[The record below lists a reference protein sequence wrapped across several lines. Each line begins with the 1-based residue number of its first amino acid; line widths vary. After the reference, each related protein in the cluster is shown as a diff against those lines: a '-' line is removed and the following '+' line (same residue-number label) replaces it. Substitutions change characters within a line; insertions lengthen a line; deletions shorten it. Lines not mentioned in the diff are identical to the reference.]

1 MTQAHKGT
9 AVISSRISAPD
20 FYEFHKLCRTSGTTP
35 CAAVRNFILDCLR
48 RESTELPAEKTEVR
62 EARILAPAEPAESG
76 RKKHDV

>member
-9 AVISSRISAPD
+9 AVISSRISAPY
-20 FYEFHKLCRTSGTTP
+20 FYEFHKLCRTRGTTP

-62 EARILAPAEPAESG
+62 EARILAPAEPAE
-76 RKKHDV
+76 